1 MSNTPKISRDA
12 GFERPKKIPTTRA
25 KGAPAHQAGHPGPQ
39 GEAAAMKA
47 QRPALA
53 R

>member
-25 KGAPAHQAGHPGPQ
+25 KGAPA
-39 GEAAAMKA
+39 
-47 QRPALA
+47 RPIKLA
-53 R
+53 TRDPRAKRSR